1 MGKSK
6 NLALDTSIS
15 KNAALESYDIIKR
28 NVAPSNVETVNDFEV
43 VVWIMSNK
51 YCYFTQTLKL
61 SCNVHVNLLQHS
73 GALQHTL
80 WEPQYKRMI
89 LSESLVRRQSFYDS
103 QQF

>member
-1 MGKSK
+1 MATRSSILAWEIHGQKS
-6 NLALDTSIS
+6 LA
-15 KNAALESYDIIKR
+15 
-28 NVAPSNVETVNDFEV
+28 VETVNDFEV
-43 VVWIMSNK
+43 AVWIMSNK
-51 YCYFTQTLKL
+51 YSYFTQTLKL

-89 LSESLVRRQSFYDS
+89 LSKSLGHRRSSYDS